1 MFLSSYNINMFDSSI
16 LLDMRYNTINAN
28 SSLFLIGTIRGSS
41 FMSFQYQNSLFIL
54 NIYHRSATDS
64 NII

>member
-1 MFLSSYNINMFDSSI
+1 MFDSSI

-41 FMSFQYQNSLFIL
+41 FMCFQYQNSLFIL